1 MKNYLNSK
9 EKKINDEFINNGFI
23 IRRIEEVNSLEWI
36 KNFYIETILSI
47 LDKKVSR
54 DNLLNNIHLHIKPK
68 NLNKFRLKIINKI
81 NKSKLFHKHYFNI
94 ASNYLELLVGNELV
108 MQRNINLS
116 IQLPNDQSS
125 LLDMH
130 ADTWSGDSPFEVVVW
145 LPLVDCY
152 ESKSMYILKSKK
164 YSNFVKKFRT
174 YHARKKFNLYE
185 SIKNDLSWLNVNY
198 GEVLIFNQCLPH
210 GNIINK
216 INETRWTNNCRFK
229 SVFTPYGD
237 KKIGE
242 FFQPITL
249 RAASKIGMDYEFP
262 IKRKS

>member
-1 MKNYLNSK
+1 MINYFTSK
-9 EKKINDEFINNGFI
+9 EQKLSDEFVNNGYI
-23 IRRIEEVNSLEWI
+23 IRKIENIESLEWI
-36 KNFYIETILSI
+36 KNFYLKSINNI
-47 LDKKVSR
+47 LDVNNKDS
-54 DNLLNNIHLHIKPK
+54 DLLNNFHKYIKVK
-68 NLNKFRLKIINKI
+68 DLNEFRLKLISSI
-81 NKSKLFHKHYFNI
+81 NKSNFFRKNYYNV
-94 ASNYLELLVGNELV
+94 ASEYLQILVGNELV

-116 IQLPNDQSS
+116 IQLPNDSSS

-130 ADTWSGDSPFEVVVW
+130 ADTWSGDSPYEVVVW

-152 ESKSMYILKSKK
+152 KSKSMYILKSKK
-164 YSNFVKKFRT
+164 YDKFLKNFELHHTKKN
-174 YHARKKFNLYE
+174 FNLFK
-185 SIKNDLSWLNVNY
+185 SIKKDLTWLNVNF

-229 SVFTPYGD
+229 SIFTPYGD

-249 RAASKIGMDYEFP
+249 RAASKIGMEYKFP
-262 IKRKS
+262 LKNDQ